1 MIALLTGIVAAR
13 GDDHCIIDVN
23 GVGYIAFCSVR
34 TLDALPAEGEAARLH
49 IDTHV
54 REDHIH
60 LYGFMT
66 TSERDW
72 FRLLQSVQGVGARVA
87 LGILGT
93 LSSADLASA
102 IASGDKAMVS
112 RAQGVGPKLAQ
123 RLVTE
128 LKDRVP
134 TNLTVETFTKQA
146 GDGGAAPAPD
156 SSGASDAMSAL
167 TNLGYKEAEA
177 ARALAK
183 VADEAGDDVSTMIR
197 LALKE
202 LALN

>member
-1 MIALLTGIVAAR
+1 MIALLTGILAAR
-13 GDDHCIIDVN
+13 ADDHCIIDVN
-23 GVGYIAFCSVR
+23 GVGYLAFCSTR
-34 TLDALPAEGEAARLH
+34 TLEQLPGMGEAVRLH

-60 LYGFMT
+60 LYGFMAEG
-66 TSERDW
+66 ERDW

-93 LSSADLASA
+93 LSSNELAQA
-102 IASGDKAMVS
+102 IAAGDKAMMG

-128 LKDRVP
+128 LKDKVP
-134 TNLTVETFTKQA
+134 TDLTIAVA
-146 GDGGAAPAPD
+146 GDQAAPA
-156 SSGASDAMSAL
+156 GGGNADALSAL
-167 TNLGYKEAEA
+167 SNLGYKEVEA
-177 ARALAK
+177 ARAIAK
-183 VADEAGDDVSTMIR
+183 VAADAGDDVAALIR

-202 LALN
+202 LAPNR

>member
-1 MIALLTGIVAAR
+1 MIALLTGILAAR
-13 GDDHCIIDVN
+13 ADDHCIIDVN
-23 GVGYIAFCSVR
+23 GVGYAAFCSSR
-34 TLDALPAEGEAARLH
+34 TLDQLPGLGEAVRLH

-66 TSERDW
+66 EGERQW

-87 LGILGT
+87 LGVLGT
-93 LSSADLASA
+93 LSANELAQA
-102 IASGDKAMVS
+102 IATADKAMVG

-128 LKDRVP
+128 LKDKVP
-134 TNLTVETFTKQA
+134 TDLTIATG
-146 GDGGAAPAPD
+146 GDKAAPEGGGNA
-156 SSGASDAMSAL
+156 DALSAL
-167 TNLGYKEAEA
+167 TNLGYKEVEA
-177 ARALAK
+177 ARAIAK
-183 VADEAGDDVSTMIR
+183 VSGEAGDDVATLIR

-202 LALN
+202 LAPNRG